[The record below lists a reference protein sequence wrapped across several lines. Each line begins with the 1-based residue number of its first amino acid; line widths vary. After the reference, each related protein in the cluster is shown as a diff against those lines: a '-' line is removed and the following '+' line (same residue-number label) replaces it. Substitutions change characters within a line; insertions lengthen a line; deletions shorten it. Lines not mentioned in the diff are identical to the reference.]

1 MKKEEKKKKKK
12 ERKKK
17 CALQGWKLKKL
28 RAPYYFIQEIKHG
41 AKIAERVE
49 IPSHGSTGVAQ

>member
-1 MKKEEKKKKKK
+1 MKKEEKKKKK
-12 ERKKK
+12 ERKK
-17 CALQGWKLKKL
+17 CALQGWKLKKW